1 MVGELPTAERD
12 LEVEPKSRDLN
23 YPLGLKLRSL
33 QEESEEEIKPGVR
46 VLEVTSNSPAFGQIF
61 EGDIITKI
69 TFKNKTFDISN
80 INDFI
85 KTIESF
91 DTGDIILIIGTRSG
105 INIFEPVEIG

>member
-1 MVGELPTAERD
+1 M
-12 LEVEPKSRDLN
+12 
-23 YPLGLKLRSL
+23 
-33 QEESEEEIKPGVR
+33 
-46 VLEVTSNSPAFGQIF
+46 LEVTSNSPAFGQIF